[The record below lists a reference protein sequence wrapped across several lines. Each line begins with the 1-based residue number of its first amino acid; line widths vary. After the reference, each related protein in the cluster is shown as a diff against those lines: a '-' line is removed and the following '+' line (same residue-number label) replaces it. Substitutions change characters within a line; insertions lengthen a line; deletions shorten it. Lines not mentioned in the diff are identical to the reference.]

1 MKSARLIGK
10 KRFEIV
16 ETPVPVLKQ
25 GQVLVAMKSVGI
37 CASDVHYYRDGRIGN
52 QVCLFPQVLGHECAG
67 IVAQTTGA
75 SSFHAG
81 DRVAVEPALACGLC
95 EQCAAGRLNQC
106 PEVKFLG
113 MPGMPGAFQEFLA
126 LDEKQLLPVPGS
138 MGFNGSALLEPMG
151 VAYHANVLAG
161 IRQGE
166 TVAIFGAGAIGLL
179 TLAIAK
185 ANGAGEV
192 FIFDELEYRLSRAKS
207 DYLADHAVCVRDC
220 DPIDYIQK
228 HTNGRGVDVS
238 FEAAGRPES
247 FESALETARI
257 GGRAFIIGIPTQDRI
272 SFNAHSLRRRELLV
286 QNVRRSNGETRQCID
301 LIEQGRVKIEA
312 LATHEFS
319 LERIAEAFDVAEG
332 YKDKVI
338 RAMITF

>member
-1 MKSARLIGK
+1 MKSARLVEK

-16 ETPVPVLKQ
+16 ETPIPFLKQ
-25 GQVLVAMKSVGI
+25 GQILVAMKSVGI
-37 CASDVHYYRDGRIGN
+37 CASDVHYYLDGRIGN
-52 QVCLFPQVLGHECAG
+52 QVCIFPQVLGHECAG

-75 SSFHAG
+75 SSFRTG

-95 EQCAAGRLNQC
+95 EHCAAGRWNQC

-126 LDEKQLLPVPGS
+126 LDENQLLPVPGS
-138 MGFNGSALLEPMG
+138 MSFNESALLEPMG
-151 VAYHANVLAG
+151 VAHHANVLA
-161 IRQGE
+161 RVQSNE

-179 TLAIAK
+179 TLALAK

-192 FIFDELEYRLSRAKS
+192 FIFDEREYRLFRAKS
-207 DYLADHAVCVRDC
+207 DYHADHAVSVRDC

-257 GGRAFIIGIPTQDRI
+257 GGRVYIIGIPAQDRI

-301 LIEQGRVKIEA
+301 LVKQGRIKIDQ

-319 LERIAEAFDVAEG
+319 LERIAEAFDVVAG